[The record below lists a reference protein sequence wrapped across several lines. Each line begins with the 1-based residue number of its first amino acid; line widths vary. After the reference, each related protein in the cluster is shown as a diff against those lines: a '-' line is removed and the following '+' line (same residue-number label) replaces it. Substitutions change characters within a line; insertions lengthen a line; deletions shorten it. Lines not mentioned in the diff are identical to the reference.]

1 MDFNGTVEIDAPRA
15 AVWALLLD
23 FEQLATCGPGVQ
35 SIEQL
40 DPTHARVK
48 AKIGVAFMTLGF
60 TIDLELVEV
69 EAPDRAV
76 IRATG
81 AASGN
86 QVEAT
91 GPHAPDRTRGGPDD
105 DDLRGDRRAVRVA
118 GWRGFA
124 DDRGHGRQAPRPDL
138 RLRPGAARAGRAE
151 PQPGGG
157 AAPGHRRARDERP
170 RPRRRADR
178 ARRSRSTP
186 RSRRSSGS
194 AASWTPAAGRS
205 S

>member
-1 MDFNGTVEIDAPRA
+1 MDFNGTVEINAPRA

-60 TIDLELVEV
+60 TIDLELLEV

-86 QVEAT
+86 QVEAQGQMRLT
-91 GPHAPDRTRGGPDD
+91 GPAEGPTTMTYEATVE
-105 DDLRGDRRAVRVA
+105 LFGSLA
-118 GWRGFA
+118 GVGSRMIEGT
-124 DDRGHGRQAPRPDL
+124 
-138 RLRPGAARAGRAE
+138 AGKLLD
-151 PQPGGG
+151 QTFDCV
-157 AAPGHRRARDERP
+157 RARL
-170 RPRRRADR
+170 A
-178 ARRSRSTP
+178 
-186 RSRRSSGS
+186 
-194 AASWTPAAGRS
+194 PAA
-205 S
+205 